1 MKKFISNSLF
11 TFSIIL
17 GGYIVVSYIVN
28 EDDKKSNDY
37 LAAIEDKHKRLGEI
51 NGPKIIL
58 AGGSNLAFGINSE
71 KMQQELSVPVVNLG
85 LHAGL
90 GLDFIINE
98 LKTSIKKDDIV
109 ILSIEYFLEKKGSYR
124 LKTYTKTLYPN
135 ASKYFKK
142 NIKEDISIHIEKTR
156 KNLKSINQVRK
167 VDTSFSIYSRKAFNK
182 FGDVVSHLDL
192 FPPQELASRNILTY
206 RIWEGIET
214 LNDFF
219 DYANSIGAHVFF
231 IYPNYPKSEYKKNK
245 KIIDKLHQDL
255 LDNLTIEIL
264 NTPQDFIFNDS
275 LFFDSVYHL
284 NKEGR
289 NLRTIRLIELLKN
302 SASVQQCLKKI
313 TTTK

>member
-1 MKKFISNSLF
+1 MNKFIFKSLF

-17 GGYIVVSYIVN
+17 GGYLVVSYIVN
-28 EDDKKSNDY
+28 GDDKKSNDY
-37 LAAIEDKHKRLGEI
+37 LAAIEDKHKRIGKI
-51 NGPKIIL
+51 NSPKIIL

-71 KMQQELSVPVVNLG
+71 KIQKDLSIPVVNLG

-90 GLDFIINE
+90 GLEFIINE
-98 LKTSIKKDDIV
+98 LKTSIKKDDII

-142 NIKEDISIHIEKTR
+142 NMKEDISIHIEKTR
-156 KNLKSINQVRK
+156 KNLKSINQSRK
-167 VDTSFSIYSRKAFNK
+167 VDTSFSIYSRKGFNK

-192 FPPQELASRNILTY
+192 IPPKEIANRTILSY
-206 RIWEGIET
+206 RIWEGIEI

-219 DYANSIGAHVFF
+219 DYANSIGVHVFF

-255 LDNLTIEIL
+255 MSNLLIETL
-264 NTPQDFIFNDS
+264 GTPKDFIFNDS
-275 LFFDSVYHL
+275 LFFDTIYHL

-302 SASVQQCLKKI
+302 SASIQQCMKKI
-313 TTTK
+313 TKTK